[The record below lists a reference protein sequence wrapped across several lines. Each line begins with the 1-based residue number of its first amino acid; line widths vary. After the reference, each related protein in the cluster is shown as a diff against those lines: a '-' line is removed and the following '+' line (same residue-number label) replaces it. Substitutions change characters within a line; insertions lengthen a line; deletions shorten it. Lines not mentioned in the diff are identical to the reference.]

1 MNKKI
6 FCSLLFVV
14 ASLCIA
20 PEVVAQNFGELLK
33 QAIEKL
39 GALSS
44 KKSVAPDNNNLMK
57 TQIPG
62 VSVVN
67 PLARFINVDPVG
79 LFAYSENDYFGKA
92 FLVLRVTN
100 FTEKESVCFG
110 SGIQNKKMIAVDPS
124 GNVLNVD
131 ASGGYRLDCPTDIT
145 VNITLDQEA
154 LQFENVA
161 RNIAFMPMVT
171 LGINIDAY
179 RQGNLTFKNVPV
191 FWDELPQRY

>member
-6 FCSLLFVV
+6 FCSLLFVM

-20 PEVVAQNFGELLK
+20 SEVGAQNLGSLLK
-33 QAIEKL
+33 KAIEKL
-39 GALSS
+39 GTSSS
-44 KKSVAPDNNNLMK
+44 KKGEAPQVNNLMI
-57 TQIPG
+57 TRVPEI
-62 VSVVN
+62 SVIN
-67 PLARFINVDPVG
+67 PLARFINVEPVG
-79 LFAYSENDYFGKA
+79 LFAYSENEYFGKA
-92 FLVLRVTN
+92 YLVLRVTN

-110 SGIQNKKMIAVDPS
+110 SGIKNKKMVAVDPS

-145 VNITLDQEA
+145 VNIVLDQKA

-171 LGINIDAY
+171 LGINIDAS

-191 FWDELPQRY
+191 FWDELPQR